1 VPDLRHYDRL
11 PSTND
16 QAWEDGRAAFRERGQ
31 RFVGVVAREQTAG
44 RGRAGRT
51 WSSPA
56 DDGLYLSCYCRLE
69 WPPERAAL
77 LTLAAGLAVRGAVS
91 MLVPVTPYLKWPN
104 DLLAPDGSGR
114 KLGGILTETRVD
126 GPLIADAVIG
136 AGLNLFTPGGG
147 WAADAAARPAALDE
161 FAGADAM
168 RPPAA
173 FAEVVAEE
181 IEFAIEQLGQLAEDD
196 AGDLLQRA
204 RDAMPLWGRR
214 VTAAHDRREVQ
225 GVAKDLAA
233 DGGLIVRLDSGAE
246 VVVHSGDVRVL
257 WGEE

>member
-1 VPDLRHYDRL
+1 MIHLKVYDRL

-16 QAWEDGRAAFRERGQ
+16 QAWEDGRAAYRARGD
-31 RFVGVVAREQTAG
+31 RFLGVVAREQTAG
-44 RGRAGRT
+44 RGRAGRA

-56 DDGLYLSCYCRLE
+56 GEGMYLSCYCRLD

-91 MLVPVTPYLKWPN
+91 MLVPVALHLKWPN

-126 GPLIADAVIG
+126 GPVIADAVIG
-136 AGLNLFTPGGG
+136 IGLNLFTPVGG
-147 WAADAAARPAALDE
+147 WNVDAAARPAALDE
-161 FAGADAM
+161 FASAGAM
-168 RPPAA
+168 LSPPA
-173 FAEVVAEE
+173 FAAQVAEE
-181 IEFAIEQLGQLAEDD
+181 IEYAIDQLAHDD
-196 AGDLLQRA
+196 SGDLLQRA

-214 VTAAHDRREVQ
+214 VTASHGKRDID
-225 GVAKDLAA
+225 GVAKDLAT
-233 DGGLIVRLDSGAE
+233 DGGLVVRLDSGAE
-246 VVVHSGDVRVL
+246 VVVHAGDVRVV